1 MAKQVIDI
9 GTTKNDGS
17 GDTLR
22 AGAQKINDNFT
33 ELYNA
38 LGATSGQLSLVSQ
51 LRAGDGIELSAGTGN
66 ILVSNAKATTIS
78 LGGIIVGDN
87 LTIDNDG
94 VLSAVPGSYALP
106 IATGGTLGGIK
117 VGTTLTISE
126 TGVVNVVDDFY
137 TLPTASSSTL
147 GGVKVG
153 ARLTIT
159 NGVLSAD
166 VQTIPTATT
175 SVLGG
180 VKIDGITI
188 GINGSGVISVLS
200 SGTSLNNGDHS
211 FVLNSDGTLS
221 LDGELFTGSGGSGD
235 RLNSGQTE
243 FILNID
249 GSITFPTLS
258 TTNWE
263 DGTLT
268 GPTLQLGN
276 DPTSQVLITGPAPNS
291 DNASAQRLVIQ
302 GQQGYGG
309 ENNTKGE
316 GGDVYIWAGS
326 GGDGGAIDPRGDG
339 GDVKLRGGHG
349 GNNGGYIRIESG
361 DAQAENGTGG
371 FVDITAGNAS
381 NTNGTGGNVN
391 IDAGGGNAF
400 GGNVNINAGPGDNN
414 TGGTVNISGGYGS
427 VTGGN
432 VEIVAG
438 GGTTS
443 GNVSVSAGNGGWEFK
458 QDGSFSLNYNEVHIA
473 TNNWG
478 IGVGGGTGATGVVYT
493 AKNSDLSSIRVH
505 ATIEGD
511 EDGDTT
517 GFHTQ
522 ACDMMIV
529 RRISNT
535 NVNTVD
541 SVVYGV
547 IYTGAGP
554 LASLDAQWNSVSN
567 KIEITATPTSTT
579 NNVYVKIY
587 ATEVARGD

>member
-1 MAKQVIDI
+1 MTVLTFPSNPTEGQIYDAPNGIQYVYDGVKWA
-9 GTTKNDGS
+9 GETTTSSSVAVTGATQDRVAPMFVNGNNNGITFTYDDVTNTMTATVTS
-17 GDTLR
+17 TVGDTLS
-22 AGAQKINDNFT
+22 NNSHEFT
-33 ELYNA
+33 LE
-38 LGATSGQLSLVSQ
+38 
-51 LRAGDGIELSAGTGN
+51 
-66 ILVSNAKATTIS
+66 
-78 LGGIIVGDN
+78 
-87 LTIDNDG
+87 
-94 VLSAVPGSYALP
+94 
-106 IATGGTLGGIK
+106 
-117 VGTTLTISE
+117 
-126 TGVVNVVDDFY
+126 
-137 TLPTASSSTL
+137 
-147 GGVKVG
+147 
-153 ARLTIT
+153 
-159 NGVLSAD
+159 
-166 VQTIPTATT
+166 
-175 SVLGG
+175 
-180 VKIDGITI
+180 
-188 GINGSGVISVLS
+188 
-200 SGTSLNNGDHS
+200 
-211 FVLNSDGTLS
+211 SDGTLT
-221 LDGELFTGSGGSGD
+221 LDGEPFAIPDVSNFITSSALTGYATENYVTTRGYITSNGLPSQTN
-235 RLNSGQTE
+235 NSGKYLTTDGTTLSWGTVASGTTDSLTNGSNQVVLE
-243 FILNID
+243 AD
-249 GSITFPTLS
+249 GSITFPTLT
-258 TTNWE
+258 TTNWNDNE
-263 DGTLT
+263 NDVS
-268 GPTLQLGN
+268 GPTLKLGN
-276 DPTSQVLITGPAPNS
+276 DPTSQVVITGPTPNS

-326 GGDGGAIDPRGDG
+326 GGDGGAIDPRGNG
-339 GDVKLRGGHG
+339 GDVKLRGGLG
-349 GNNGGYIRIESG
+349 GNEGGYIRIESG
-361 DAQAENGTGG
+361 DAQADSGYGG
-371 FVDITAGNAS
+371 FLDLNAGNA
-381 NTNGTGGNVN
+381 GATGGT
-391 IDAGGGNAF
+391 
-400 GGNVNINAGPGDNN
+400 GGNVNINAGGGNALGGNVNINAGQGDTN
-414 TGGTVNISGGYGS
+414 TGGTINISGGYGS

-443 GNVSVSAGNGGWEFK
+443 GNVSVSTGNGGWVFK
-458 QDGSFSLNYNEVHIA
+458 QDGSFSLNYDEVHIA

-511 EDGDTT
+511 EDGDAT
-517 GFHTQ
+517 GFHIQ

>member
-1 MAKQVIDI
+1 MFVNGNNNGITFTYDDVTNTMTATV
-9 GTTKNDGS
+9 TSTV
-17 GDTLR
+17 GDTLS
-22 AGAQKINDNFT
+22 NNSHEFT
-33 ELYNA
+33 LE
-38 LGATSGQLSLVSQ
+38 
-51 LRAGDGIELSAGTGN
+51 
-66 ILVSNAKATTIS
+66 
-78 LGGIIVGDN
+78 
-87 LTIDNDG
+87 
-94 VLSAVPGSYALP
+94 
-106 IATGGTLGGIK
+106 
-117 VGTTLTISE
+117 
-126 TGVVNVVDDFY
+126 
-137 TLPTASSSTL
+137 
-147 GGVKVG
+147 
-153 ARLTIT
+153 
-159 NGVLSAD
+159 
-166 VQTIPTATT
+166 
-175 SVLGG
+175 
-180 VKIDGITI
+180 
-188 GINGSGVISVLS
+188 
-200 SGTSLNNGDHS
+200 
-211 FVLNSDGTLS
+211 SDGTLT
-221 LDGELFTGSGGSGD
+221 LDGEPFAIPDVSNFITSSALTGYATENYVTTRGYITSNGLPSQTN
-235 RLNSGQTE
+235 NSGKYLTTDGTTLSWGTVASGTTDSLTNGSNQVVLE
-243 FILNID
+243 AD
-249 GSITFPTLS
+249 GSITFPTLT
-258 TTNWE
+258 TTNWNDNE
-263 DGTLT
+263 NDVS
-268 GPTLQLGN
+268 GPTLKLGN
-276 DPTSQVLITGPAPNS
+276 DPTSQVVITGPTPNS

-326 GGDGGAIDPRGDG
+326 GGDGGAIDPRGNG
-339 GDVKLRGGHG
+339 GDVKLRGGLG
-349 GNNGGYIRIESG
+349 GNEGGYIRIESG
-361 DAQAENGTGG
+361 DAQADSGYGG
-371 FVDITAGNAS
+371 FLDLNAGNA
-381 NTNGTGGNVN
+381 GATGGT
-391 IDAGGGNAF
+391 
-400 GGNVNINAGPGDNN
+400 GGNVNINAGGGNALGGNVNINAGQGDTN
-414 TGGTVNISGGYGS
+414 TGGTINISGGYGS

-443 GNVSVSAGNGGWEFK
+443 GNVSVSTGNGGWVFK
-458 QDGSFSLNYNEVHIA
+458 QDGSFSLNYDEVHIA

-511 EDGDTT
+511 EDGDAT
-517 GFHTQ
+517 GFHIQ